1 MECTLGAA
9 IAANALEF
17 APCLSRR
24 PNSPDPGSRS
34 RSAALASAEPDGA
47 NAPAGNDRAAIA
59 SESGGEIIG
68 IATHPTYEHPR
79 LRAGGASVANDLF
92 RVLNGWP
99 KRSKSPHGFT
109 SGSALARRA
118 GQNRP
123 ARKGQSCV
131 ERVRSKLFGQ
141 AAGRR
146 GLQLRK
152 LPLRLFST
160 QRSTARKGLA
170 HDFDRRHFAPPNP
183 KQMGC
188 VLDGNN
194 AIFRPD
200 PLARSKR
207 RHIRETDRG
216 IAFGAAVEPS
226 AKSGSSD
233 NRGCAGL
240 PAASSAG
247 ARACAFRECRRIR
260 TQDSVVPDAYRTLP
274 RPWRSC
280 ESDDWSMRRASTRR
294 VPSRFM
300 SSRMRNRGKANS
312 ESEAKAKAI
321 QNSARRRFASASG
334 ASKQAID
341 QCRNLS
347 ERRPAN
353 TCGLF
358 WRRIRCASPQPVRHA
373 ANQDK
378 SGGRAATLGSREFP
392 LRNPTAM
399 PVQRIGRKGPRVSE
413 WPQLRNLSDFAAMLL
428 PGGSRSASR
437 RPAGK
442 VGCSASNAEFWES
455 DLAGRASFG
464 SCWNFDELPSS
475 INRIPSH
482 PSFVKKRQEI
492 RAAMQAIP
500 HRRAA
505 SAHCNGALHSQPADF
520 S

>member
-17 APCLSRR
+17 APRISRW
-24 PNSPDPGSRS
+24 PHSPGPGSRP
-34 RSAALASAEPDGA
+34 RCAALASAEPDGA
-47 NAPAGNDRAAIA
+47 NAFAGNNRAAIA

-68 IATHPTYEHPR
+68 IATHPTSEHPR
-79 LRAGGASVANDLF
+79 LQTGGASLANDLL

-99 KRSKSPHGFT
+99 KRSESPHGFA
-109 SGSALARRA
+109 SGNALARRA

-123 ARKGQSCV
+123 VRKGQSCDK
-131 ERVRSKLFGQ
+131 RARSKLFGRT
-141 AAGRR
+141 AERR
-146 GLQLRK
+146 GLQFRK
-152 LPLRLFST
+152 STPRLFSA
-160 QRSTARKGLA
+160 QRSTARKRLA
-170 HDFDRRHFAPPNP
+170 HNFDRRHFVHPNT
-183 KQMGC
+183 KKMGC
-188 VLDGNN
+188 ALDGNN
-194 AIFRPD
+194 AISRPG
-200 PLARSKR
+200 PLARGRR

-233 NRGCAGL
+233 DRDCAGL
-240 PAASSAG
+240 PAASPAG

-260 TQDSVVPDAYRTLP
+260 TQDSVVADACRTLP

-280 ESDDWSMRRASTRR
+280 ESDDWSMRGASTSR

-300 SSRMRNRGKANS
+300 SSRMRDRGTANS
-312 ESEAKAKAI
+312 ESDARAKAI
-321 QNSARRRFASASG
+321 RNSARRRFASASG
-334 ASKQAID
+334 AAKQAID

-347 ERRPAN
+347 GRRTAN
-353 TCGLF
+353 ICGLF
-358 WRRIRCASPQPVRHA
+358 WRRIRGASPQPVRHA

-378 SGGRAATLGSREFP
+378 SGGRAATLGIREFP
-392 LRNPTAM
+392 PRNPTAM

-413 WPQLRNLSDFAAMLL
+413 WPQLRNLSDFTALL
-428 PGGSRSASR
+428 LQGGSRPASR

-455 DLAGRASFG
+455 DLAGRVSCG

-482 PSFVKKRQEI
+482 PSFVKKRQEM
-492 RAAMQAIP
+492 RAAMRAIP

-505 SAHCNGALHSQPADF
+505 TARCNGAPHTQPADF